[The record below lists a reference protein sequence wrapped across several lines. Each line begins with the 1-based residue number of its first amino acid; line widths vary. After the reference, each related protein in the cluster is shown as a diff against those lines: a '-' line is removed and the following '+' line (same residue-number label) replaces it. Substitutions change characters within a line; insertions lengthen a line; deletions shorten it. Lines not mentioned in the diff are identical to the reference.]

1 MQAGGCRSSP
11 RYTRS
16 DRHGLSCFPLPP
28 SKQKLSLLHLTIYF
42 GWRKRRAMCSDGG
55 GGEGSLLPPHAGWS
69 PATVL
74 GAPRMDV
81 AWKLRT
87 GHGGGGLGRT
97 VLTQSSSWVSWTM
110 RCRTST
116 SPSLWG
122 RQEVIHAPMGAGSA
136 SRASPFLLPTL
147 GEDVVLQGPPLCFQ
161 GAGRGWLTF
170 PTNPG
175 LGWGW
180 RPETGAW

>member
-1 MQAGGCRSSP
+1 MQAGGRRSRP

-28 SKQKLSLLHLTIYF
+28 SKQKLSLLHLSIYF

-55 GGEGSLLPPHAGWS
+55 GGEGSIVAPTPCWMEPGHHAGCTLNGCCLEAEDRTRRGW
-69 PATVL
+69 L
-74 GAPRMDV
+74 G
-81 AWKLRT
+81 
-87 GHGGGGLGRT
+87 HT

-122 RQEVIHAPMGAGSA
+122 RQEVIHAPTGAGSA

-161 GAGRGWLTF
+161 GGWLMF

-175 LGWGW
+175 LG
-180 RPETGAW
+180 